1 MKELTYKFI
10 ENDRELEGIN
20 AVRREVFVEEQ
31 GIAARLV
38 FSSEWCEDELD
49 VAVICRS
56 MVIGTARV
64 IFPARDTAKIERMA
78 VLTRFRNKKVG
89 KGIIAFLNNQFKHR
103 QIKQVILHA
112 QHTATGFYKSCGFC
126 ESGPYFYEAG
136 IKHIKMELRY

>member
-31 GIAARLV
+31 GIAASLV
-38 FSSEWCEDELD
+38 FSSERCDEELD
-49 VAVICRS
+49 VAVIYGG

-64 IFPARDTAKIERMA
+64 VFPARDTAKIERMA

-103 QIKQVILHA
+103 QVKKVILHA
-112 QHTATGFYKSCGFC
+112 QHTATGFYQSCGFC
-126 ESGPYFYEAG
+126 ESGPNFYEAG